1 MTGASGLTLLQING
15 GGFAGYVSGDTYVE
29 TDCQL
34 TAHDI
39 YGAGLGALPYG
50 DYADGS
56 VYDFG
61 KVKDKSKV
69 FVKAGTI
76 EGNIYGGGAGVESA
90 WKSGAYIDLPNMARV
105 EKTEVHIYGKMFTYN
120 DTKSRI
126 DRTLV
131 FGSVYGGGDVANV
144 GYEKAD
150 SATFSRDNYINPSNR
165 TTLVNIPGGS
175 IMDGVFAGGKGRIAS
190 ECADYKTL
198 GGIYGNTC
206 LIIDRPVIHYPYWD
220 DKKKQYLSPSDDANM
235 AHPADDNNRDVYSYF
250 TERIYG
256 GCQNGT
262 VYGNTLMTLYYGSIG
277 HGIYG
282 GGLGS
287 SSTADVEGKSVLTT
301 TSADV
306 TGNTN
311 VFILGGEALIHSY
324 WRPRTRSWEPASII
338 DGVTYSPQYDHE
350 KLKFKINHNIYAG
363 GNVACK
369 VGGNTHLT
377 MTKSLLHDYTML
389 LSGRNDK
396 NFFESNEWREIY
408 EKVGSPHFCV
418 FGGGYG
424 DSAIVVGDTYV
435 NVDMGS
441 RGTNHSG
448 MDVVEGE
455 EYKHFLSGYSV
466 MDIVGGGYSGKVCG
480 DTHIIGAGGVF
491 CRRMFGGG
499 SYSSVRSTD
508 VEIKA
513 VDCHDVFGGGLMGD
527 VLKGTTVRIGTNT
540 PDAMATFNNSDI
552 YIHGNIY
559 GGNDVSGY
567 VNVGLNKDGY
577 FKDNGGT
584 GTNVSIYGGHIYGDV
599 YGAGNG
605 NYLYANDRNGN
616 KKVTVNEYY
625 PLNPDDPK
633 SETVPLV
640 YTVPMRSTMPSLR
653 AATDA
658 VKIVNINSWRPLTNR
673 VSIHINGTSATD
685 TICIDGNV
693 YGGGNSSTV
702 QKVLAPEGEDNMEGS
717 DEMVGDV
724 SVNIGSHVRIG
735 GVFMGCNG
743 DDMFVTSEDNDF
755 MNMFQKL
762 NGDVDDHSKE
772 LNLADSIDW
781 TNDPANRDISTVYLP
796 TENSKRPLVYPQLI
810 DLYFQPVETDI
821 QGSLTWNGSVDG
833 KGLEDCIIGTF
844 CCGGNRGNMN
854 VTPKT
859 AADND
864 RKIGNVVDYTFPEGL
879 TITEK
884 IVGGCNNANY
894 DYKGKAFHE
903 GGYLLGIAHSIYPFI
918 NLNIRN
924 RFQPKEKDGA
934 YVGGNVYGGC
944 FKSGTI
950 RGDITIN
957 MQSDMLAG
965 KEKAKL
971 EKANKR
977 LSKDSEYS
985 SLNVYGAGYGMES
998 YVYGNTEIVFGA
1010 DVKCSDPQMDGGK
1023 FRPR

>member
-1 MTGASGLTLLQING
+1 MT
-15 GGFAGYVSGDTYVE
+15 
-29 TDCQL
+29 
-34 TAHDI
+34 
-39 YGAGLGALPYG
+39 
-50 DYADGS
+50 
-56 VYDFG
+56 
-61 KVKDKSKV
+61 
-69 FVKAGTI
+69 
-76 EGNIYGGGAGVESA
+76 
-90 WKSGAYIDLPNMARV
+90 
-105 EKTEVHIYGKMFTYN
+105 
-120 DTKSRI
+120 
-126 DRTLV
+126 
-131 FGSVYGGGDVANV
+131 
-144 GYEKAD
+144 
-150 SATFSRDNYINPSNR
+150 
-165 TTLVNIPGGS
+165 
-175 IMDGVFAGGKGRIAS
+175 
-190 ECADYKTL
+190 
-198 GGIYGNTC
+198 
-206 LIIDRPVIHYPYWD
+206 
-220 DKKKQYLSPSDDANM
+220 
-235 AHPADDNNRDVYSYF
+235 
-250 TERIYG
+250 
-256 GCQNGT
+256 
-262 VYGNTLMTLYYGSIG
+262 
-277 HGIYG
+277 
-282 GGLGS
+282 
-287 SSTADVEGKSVLTT
+287 
-301 TSADV
+301 
-306 TGNTN
+306 
-311 VFILGGEALIHSY
+311 
-324 WRPRTRSWEPASII
+324 
-338 DGVTYSPQYDHE
+338 
-350 KLKFKINHNIYAG
+350 
-363 GNVACK
+363 
-369 VGGNTHLT
+369 
-377 MTKSLLHDYTML
+377 
-389 LSGRNDK
+389 
-396 NFFESNEWREIY
+396 
-408 EKVGSPHFCV
+408 PH
-418 FGGGYG
+418 
-424 DSAIVVGDTYV
+424 
-435 NVDMGS
+435 
-441 RGTNHSG
+441 
-448 MDVVEGE
+448 
-455 EYKHFLSGYSV
+455 
-466 MDIVGGGYSGKVCG
+466 
-480 DTHIIGAGGVF
+480 
-491 CRRMFGGG
+491 
-499 SYSSVRSTD
+499 
-508 VEIKA
+508 
-513 VDCHDVFGGGLMGD
+513 
-527 VLKGTTVRIGTNT
+527 
-540 PDAMATFNNSDI
+540 
-552 YIHGNIY
+552 
-559 GGNDVSGY
+559 

>member
-235 AHPADDNNRDVYSYF
+235 AHPADDNNRDVYSF
-250 TERIYG
+250 FMERIYG

-287 SSTADVEGKSVLTT
+287 TSTADVEGKSVLTT

>member
-1 MTGASGLTLLQING
+1 ML
-15 GGFAGYVSGDTYVE
+15 
-29 TDCQL
+29 
-34 TAHDI
+34 
-39 YGAGLGALPYG
+39 
-50 DYADGS
+50 
-56 VYDFG
+56 
-61 KVKDKSKV
+61 
-69 FVKAGTI
+69 
-76 EGNIYGGGAGVESA
+76 
-90 WKSGAYIDLPNMARV
+90 
-105 EKTEVHIYGKMFTYN
+105 
-120 DTKSRI
+120 
-126 DRTLV
+126 
-131 FGSVYGGGDVANV
+131 GSVYGGGDVANV
-144 GYEKAD
+144 GSVKAD

-165 TTLVNIPGGS
+165 TTLVNIRGGA

-220 DKKKQYLSPSDDANM
+220 DTKKQYLSPSDDANM
-235 AHPADDNNRDVYSYF
+235 AHPADDNNRDVYSF
-250 TERIYG
+250 FMERIYG

-287 SSTADVEGKSVLTT
+287 TSTADVEGKSVLTT

-693 YGGGNSSTV
+693 YGGGNSATV
-702 QKVLAPEGEDNMEGS
+702 QKVLAYNNEELEES